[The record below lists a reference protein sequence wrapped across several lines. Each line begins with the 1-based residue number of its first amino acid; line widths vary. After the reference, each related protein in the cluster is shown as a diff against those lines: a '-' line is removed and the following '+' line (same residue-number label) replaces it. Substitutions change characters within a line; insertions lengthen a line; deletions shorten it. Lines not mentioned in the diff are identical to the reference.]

1 MLDVPC
7 RFPFACPATPNI
19 EVGRTGCYDF
29 SPPRG
34 PMTSKL
40 VVLPRKSPRL
50 SFICC
55 NGIISALSIFGALS
69 FCPIMYIFFSFL
81 RARLLFSQTRL
92 FRTINV

>member
-1 MLDVPC
+1 MLEVPS

-40 VVLPRKSPRL
+40 VASPRKSPRL
-50 SFICC
+50 LFLCC
-55 NGIISALSIFGALS
+55 NGIISALSIFGTLS
-69 FCPIMYIFFSFL
+69 FCPIMYIFFSFSL
-81 RARLLFSQTRL
+81 ARSLFSQTHL